1 MPMDSVRSNMT
12 TDTVP
17 QYDGV
22 GIWGG
27 GVIAG
32 IVAGLAMG
40 FVLHFG
46 ANLIELLGGLA
57 PIPVESVGLGWLMHS
72 IVSIAFGLVFAAVV
86 SRRPIRRHLTTFTEM
101 VLAGFAYGAFI
112 GILAGGLVFPV
123 AMGRAGVAAL
133 PLPFLPVPGAAGEF
147 IAAIIFAIGHLLYGL
162 VLGASFAT
170 INGITPAPIRDRFA
184 VLE

>member
-1 MPMDSVRSNMT
+1 MSTGSI
-12 TDTVP
+12 P

-27 GVIAG
+27 GIIAG

-40 FVLHFG
+40 FILHFG

-57 PIPVESVGLGWLMHS
+57 PIPGESVGLGWLMHS

-133 PLPFLPVPGAAGEF
+133 PLSFLPVPGAAGEF
-147 IAAIIFAIGHLLYGL
+147 VAAIIFAIAHLVYGL
-162 VLGASFAT
+162 VLGAAFAT
-170 INGITPAPIRDRFA
+170 INGITPAG
-184 VLE
+184 VLDGLTTLE

>member
-1 MPMDSVRSNMT
+1 MS

-17 QYDGV
+17 QYGGV
-22 GIWGG
+22 GVWGG
-27 GVIAG
+27 GVVAG

-57 PIPVESVGLGWLMHS
+57 PVPGQSVPLGWLMHS
-72 IVSIAFGLVFAAVV
+72 LVSIAFGLVFAAIV
-86 SRRPIRRHLTTFTEM
+86 SRRPVRRHLASFTEM

-147 IAAIIFAIGHLLYGL
+147 IAAIIFAIAHLVYGL
-162 VLGASFAT
+162 VLGAAFAT
-170 INGITPAPIRDRFA
+170 INGITPAG
-184 VLE
+184 VLDGITTLE